1 MQIKTVSII
10 GLGALG
16 ILFGNHLLKKMPA
29 HDLRIIADRDR
40 IAGYEQAG
48 IFCNGERCNFHYIS
62 PEETVSP
69 ADLVI
74 FAVKYNGLNDAIV
87 SVQNQVGD
95 HTILISLLNGITS
108 EAIIGQ
114 TYGMENVLYSVAQ
127 GMDAVKVGNQMT
139 YEHMGMICLGER
151 QPGVISEN
159 AQAAADFFAKMK
171 VPYELDCSMYKRLW
185 GKLLLNVGV
194 NQAVACCGNNY
205 GDVQQEGPARDIMIA
220 AMREVITLSARENI
234 YLDENDLNYWL
245 SVVSSLSPQGKPS
258 MRQDIEAKRPSELEL
273 FAGTVIQLGEQHN
286 IPTPINKMLYEKISA
301 IESQFL
307 ANMIGFS
314 TFSQVVFCVNIAT
327 TIISK
332 GVWAGHLCL

>member
-16 ILFGNHLLKKMPA
+16 ILFGNHLLKKMST

-40 IAGYEQAG
+40 IAVYEQAG
-48 IFCNGERCNFHYIS
+48 VYCNGERCDFHYVS
-62 PEETVSP
+62 PGETGSP
-69 ADLVI
+69 ADLII

-95 HTILISLLNGITS
+95 HTILMSLLNGITS
-108 EAIIGQ
+108 EAIIGR

-139 YEHMGMICLGER
+139 YEHMGMICFGDRE
-151 QPGVISEN
+151 PDVITEN
-159 AQAAADFFAKMK
+159 ARVVADFFAKMK
-171 VPYELDCSMYKRLW
+171 VPHELDCSMYKRLW

-194 NQAVACCGNNY
+194 NQAVACCGSNY

-220 AMREVITLSARENI
+220 AMREVIALSEKENI
-234 YLDENDLNYWL
+234 CLNENDLNYWL

-258 MRQDIEAKRPSELEL
+258 MRQDIEAQRPSELEL
-273 FAGTVIQLGEQHN
+273 FAGTVIQLGEKYN
-286 IPTPINKMLYEKISA
+286 IPTPINKMLYEKIKA
-301 IESQFL
+301 IESQY
-307 ANMIGFS
+307 
-314 TFSQVVFCVNIAT
+314 
-327 TIISK
+327 
-332 GVWAGHLCL
+332 